1 MQQIDISPQQ
11 AELKTTNSPR
21 RKPQSKLSA
30 KWEVVEGKLVCFG
43 RLKKHLITITKERIL

>member
-21 RKPQSKLSA
+21 RKPQGKLSA

-43 RLKKHLITITKERIL
+43 RLQKHLITITKERIL